1 MPKLDKKHHMIGYDI
16 IINKESRDLVHHMD
30 IYDCNVDLFDE
41 KTLYNGTECGPVKI
55 KDSPRQKCSS
65 LVVAWVKICSIF
77 CKLIFIIQSFIFFLG
92 CWWQFKIQI
101 PKQYGASVCANK

>member
-30 IYDCNVDLFDE
+30 IYDCNVNLFDE

-77 CKLIFIIQSFIFFLG
+77 LNLFT
-92 CWWQFKIQI
+92 
-101 PKQYGASVCANK
+101 